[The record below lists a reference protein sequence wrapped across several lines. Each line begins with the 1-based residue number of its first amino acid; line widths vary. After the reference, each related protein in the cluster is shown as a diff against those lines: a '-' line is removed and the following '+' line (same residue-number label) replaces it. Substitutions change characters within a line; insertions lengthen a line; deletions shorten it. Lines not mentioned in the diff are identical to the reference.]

1 MFNSRNLG
9 ALIVDQEPHV
19 NEWEEPQ
26 FGIRNI
32 GIEEKYGFGVLNEGL
47 SRSQSPSLSLSRPRD
62 ADTAGARLSR
72 GLGTLEAAALRGW
85 VGLFTAGC
93 RHRQV
98 LGHLALWQRWER
110 LRGGPGRGRT
120 RSAAA
125 RHRLWSPDYPV
136 KHPVRLRARICRV
149 RTPLP
154 RSGLPPAPESAC
166 ECLRSRRKPRWPR
179 VFGGWRVPDHSGR
192 TGPRRSL

>member
-1 MFNSRNLG
+1 MMFNSRNLG

-98 LGHLALWQRWER
+98 LGHLAALAT
-110 LRGGPGRGRT
+110 LGTLVGANSVSSSPASALVPG
-120 RSAAA
+120 
-125 RHRLWSPDYPV
+125 L
-136 KHPVRLRARICRV
+136 
-149 RTPLP
+149 
-154 RSGLPPAPESAC
+154 
-166 ECLRSRRKPRWPR
+166 SR
-179 VFGGWRVPDHSGR
+179 
-192 TGPRRSL
+192 